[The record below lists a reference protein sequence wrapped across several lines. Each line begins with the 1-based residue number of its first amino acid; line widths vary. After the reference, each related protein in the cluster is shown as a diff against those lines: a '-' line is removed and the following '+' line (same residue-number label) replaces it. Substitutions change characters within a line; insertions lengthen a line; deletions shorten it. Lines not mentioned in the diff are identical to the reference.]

1 MTPAPR
7 HAANPAPTLE
17 QAMQLIRDGQESAK
31 QRWDDLKAD
40 FEAKH
45 NENRERR
52 HALGNKI
59 EQTDGRVHILDGR
72 LSTVEQKI
80 FTVVG
85 DNSGDSGLLHKIDKK
100 VDALQEEI
108 ASIKSTVQDT
118 PKINRWVYG
127 AMGVIALLALGGPT
141 MLFIIWELVKFIAKH

>member
-1 MTPAPR
+1 M
-7 HAANPAPTLE
+7 E
-17 QAMQLIRDGQESAK
+17 LIREGQEAAK

-40 FEAKH
+40 FDAKH
-45 NENRERR
+45 AENRERR

-59 EQTDGRVHILDGR
+59 DATDGKVHLLDGR
-72 LSTVEQKI
+72 INALEQKL

-118 PKINRWVYG
+118 PKINRWIYG
-127 AMGVIALLALGGPT
+127 AMGVVALLMLAVPT
-141 MLFIIWELVKFIAKH
+141 MLFIIWEFLKFAAKH